1 MPPSQQEVF
10 RRPLAG
16 TLDLGKPVGLLFGAR
31 RVLRDAA
38 AVLVFNQADR
48 LPPGA
53 AEAIAARHEGVAI
66 SALRGEGL
74 SELLERVAKQLWRE
88 DIPALRRRR
97 LSTLTAGR
105 PGR

>member
-1 MPPSQQEVF
+1 MS
-10 RRPLAG
+10 
-16 TLDLGKPVGLLFGAR
+16 AR
-31 RVLRDAA
+31 IPAA
-38 AVLVFNQADR
+38 AIARARSEV
-48 LPPGA
+48 
-53 AEAIAARHEGVAI
+53 EAIAARHEGVAI